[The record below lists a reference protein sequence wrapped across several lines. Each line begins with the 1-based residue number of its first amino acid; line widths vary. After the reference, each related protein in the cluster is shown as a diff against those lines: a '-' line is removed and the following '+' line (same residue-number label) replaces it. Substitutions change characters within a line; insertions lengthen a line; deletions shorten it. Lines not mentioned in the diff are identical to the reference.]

1 MPAPSTGHGCPYPQ
15 TDKTFGISLPFV
27 GTVPEPGALASAE
40 GYSVEECIDP
50 ERVCSAL
57 AKILH
62 LHEEIRELRVQIE
75 LKKCPLPDD
84 RLMAAQRDGLDQ
96 QKLIDMTRLA
106 MRPGSTLGGLVQ
118 LLRGETSKDSRP
130 NKALRPLDYRKL
142 LKGYQHVDFMVDAAW
157 HGLQPRWKDS
167 DEAADGQTKNHQSAR
182 RYLKALTRSV
192 RAGQNGGQYLVL
204 DDRLM
209 KVWNKVVHV
218 SPLAAID
225 KAGKDPEDEVRLI
238 HDLSYPHGY
247 STNDRTD
254 RSVLPE
260 LVYRPVAE
268 LAQRIEALHVEDP
281 SRNVMMMKGDVKGAF
296 RHLMVTHSSVGWMAA
311 ILPSARALIVDLSAP
326 FGWTSSPTYYGA
338 FGGAITWLVAHESPA
353 TMSPAELDPT
363 PFFSYEWVDDH
374 VLIEREVGHRPEL
387 ANAALR
393 LSMLAVFGPRVINE
407 DKFTA
412 WSTKLEVLGLSF
424 DTERRT
430 VTMPQR
436 KIDKAILRVEAMGG
450 QSKTTRIALRQ
461 LLGSLRHV
469 CTCCRAMKPFFQRV
483 QSLAIIAPPHGTI
496 AMGSDVLQD
505 LKWTASILRAG
516 RFKDLPTAMFG
527 AWPDPDVHLYMDA
540 SNAGLAVLD
549 PAQRRFVRVK
559 FDEAE
564 CDQIENPPEQHGLT
578 INVREQLSVAI
589 AALVWGKEWK
599 QQHTITQVW
608 CWVDNTTA
616 VACANKL
623 SSRNHLAQELNRA
636 IGWSEA
642 VNGFRIRCLHLPG
655 RINRM
660 ADAASRAWSQP
671 HTDVWNAMSQGWRS
685 QEVPAELRKPYVP
698 RSENYSAQVW
708 PQAPGSSTTVVGS
721 NGCSGRISKDGADG
735 CQPTNLSTLID
746 SCYSRPTVGPS
757 NHADW
762 ETRTPPFCPSSAI
775 YHGVI
780 AWTEDMPSV
789 CTKDITWPCKGC
801 AGCPRDPQHERRQLY
816 RSSEPFGAVATYPA
830 PTNAYCGGLRSWA
843 ISSCCE
849 AQSIFTQKAESQT
862 TSSRTTM

>member
-1 MPAPSTGHGCPYPQ
+1 
-15 TDKTFGISLPFV
+15 
-27 GTVPEPGALASAE
+27 
-40 GYSVEECIDP
+40 
-50 ERVCSAL
+50 
-57 AKILH
+57 
-62 LHEEIRELRVQIE
+62 
-75 LKKCPLPDD
+75 
-84 RLMAAQRDGLDQ
+84 
-96 QKLIDMTRLA
+96 
-106 MRPGSTLGGLVQ
+106 
-118 LLRGETSKDSRP
+118 
-130 NKALRPLDYRKL
+130 
-142 LKGYQHVDFMVDAAW
+142 
-157 HGLQPRWKDS
+157 
-167 DEAADGQTKNHQSAR
+167 
-182 RYLKALTRSV
+182 
-192 RAGQNGGQYLVL
+192 
-204 DDRLM
+204 
-209 KVWNKVVHV
+209 
-218 SPLAAID
+218 
-225 KAGKDPEDEVRLI
+225 
-238 HDLSYPHGY
+238 
-247 STNDRTD
+247 
-254 RSVLPE
+254 
-260 LVYRPVAE
+260 
-268 LAQRIEALHVEDP
+268 
-281 SRNVMMMKGDVKGAF
+281 
-296 RHLMVTHSSVGWMAA
+296 
-311 ILPSARALIVDLSAP
+311 
-326 FGWTSSPTYYGA
+326 
-338 FGGAITWLVAHESPA
+338 
-353 TMSPAELDPT
+353 
-363 PFFSYEWVDDH
+363 

-746 SCYSRPTVGPS
+746 STYCWTKQPRGLGNTYATVLSKLCHLSWRHRLDRGYAVSLHQGHNMALQGMRRLSKGPTARAPATIPILRAVRSCCNLSSTHERVLWGAAIVGYFFLLRSAEYLHAESGISDNILTYDDVKCKDARGCESQRETAVVEVCVRLKGSKTDQEGRQVELALQRSGSSWLCPVRATLMLSQHGRECGIPPFRPLCSVSRNRVIRASELTKKLQQAATTVGVDPKRMGTHS
-757 NHADW
+757 LRSGGASAMMEAGVDGLVLRQFGRW
-762 ETRTPPFCPSSAI
+762 KSDCVSRYTRLTSDTTRTLSAR
-775 YHGVI
+775 
-780 AWTEDMPSV
+780 M
-789 CTKDITWPCKGC
+789 
-801 AGCPRDPQHERRQLY
+801 AGH
-816 RSSEPFGAVATYPA
+816 
-830 PTNAYCGGLRSWA
+830 
-843 ISSCCE
+843 
-849 AQSIFTQKAESQT
+849 
-862 TSSRTTM
+862 RTT